1 MTTKG
6 VPVTTAA
13 LTPGTREWLESAPSF
28 VAQALACI
36 RRELRPLPKLIAEL
50 RDQEVWT
57 KMGMR
62 DWEQFCAEYLKVP
75 PEFVAALMEL
85 A

>member
-6 VPVTTAA
+6 VSVTTAA
-13 LTPGTREWLESAPSF
+13 LTPGTPEWLESAPSF

-50 RDQEVWT
+50 HEQEVWAE
-57 KMGMR
+57 MGMQ
-62 DWEQFCAEYLKVP
+62 DWEQFCRDYLKVT